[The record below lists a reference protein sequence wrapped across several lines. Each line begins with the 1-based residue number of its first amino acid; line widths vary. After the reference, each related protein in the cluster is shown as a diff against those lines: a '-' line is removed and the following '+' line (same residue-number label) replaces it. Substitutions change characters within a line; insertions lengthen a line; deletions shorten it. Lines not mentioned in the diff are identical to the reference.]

1 MCIRG
6 LQSIGVQNLGV
17 LPEAQGRGFSGG
29 YRQRRCCSGERD
41 IGPGTNHQEIHG
53 KAAEMEVGQWILR
66 RPHITIFA
74 NLSVG
79 IAGFI

>member
-6 LQSIGVQNLGV
+6 LQCIGVQNLGV
-17 LPEAQGRGFSGG
+17 LPEAQGRGFSEGN
-29 YRQRRCCSGERD
+29 RQRRCCSGERD
-41 IGPGTNHQEIHG
+41 IGPGIHG

-79 IAGFI
+79 TAGFI